1 MADDGFDE
9 RRRWQR
15 REYSRRHAK
24 ARRAADRDQGARR
37 IDVTLKNEM
46 REDYETVRDWLEGI
60 NRRNIAERR
69 LSAPLHRLSDTEVIK
84 TALRLAATHI
94 RDEEKAGKAAGAT
107 RPSEKAIDG

>member
-1 MADDGFDE
+1 
-9 RRRWQR
+9 
-15 REYSRRHAK
+15 
-24 ARRAADRDQGARR
+24 
-37 IDVTLKNEM
+37 M

-60 NRRNIAERR
+60 NRLNIAERR